1 MRREALQRPAVS
13 QLVPG
18 LALLLA
24 AAIWGF
30 TFPVVKDAL
39 ADIGTLQFLAMRF
52 GIAALVYAIMW
63 PRLAT
68 RSLRIGT
75 AGLITGALLAAGHIF
90 QTAGLELT
98 RSTNAGFI
106 TGLYVVFTPILATI
120 FLRRH
125 LSRVVLLGVVLTT
138 LGLALMSLQTIGGR
152 LTVNNGDM
160 LVLLCAI
167 AYGGQIVAIAK
178 WAPDMDARVLTF
190 QQFVVTFLACSV
202 LIPIEGPVTTRFTSD
217 VWVALLATAI
227 GSSVYGIGVQV
238 WAQKRISPTRAAV
251 IFSMEAPFA
260 GLAGYL
266 LADERLGSRAWAGAA
281 LILVGMLVVEL
292 RPAEATAEA

>member
-1 MRREALQRPAVS
+1 MA

-30 TFPVVKDAL
+30 TFPLVKDAL
-39 ADIGTLQFLAMRF
+39 DDIGTFQFLAMRF
-52 GIAALVYAIMW
+52 GIATVTYVVLW
-63 PRLAT
+63 PKVARTA
-68 RSLRIGT
+68 SRIGV
-75 AGLITGALLAAGHIF
+75 AGLVTGALLAAGHVL

-106 TGLYVVFTPILATI
+106 TGLYVVFTPLLATV

-125 LSRVVLLGVVLTT
+125 LSRVVLVGVVLTT
-138 LGLALMSLQTIGGR
+138 AGLALMSLQTVGGR
-152 LTVNNGDM
+152 ITVNLGDM

-178 WAPDMDARVLTF
+178 WAPGMDARVLTV
-190 QQFVVTFLACSV
+190 QQFAVTFVACSLFV
-202 LIPIEGPVTTRFTSD
+202 PIDGFTSRFTTD
-217 VWVALLATAI
+217 VWIALIATAI
-227 GSSVYGIGVQV
+227 GSSVYGIGIQT
-238 WAQKRISPTRAAV
+238 WAQQRISPTRAAV

-260 GLAGYL
+260 GLAAYL

-292 RPAEATAEA
+292 RPAPATAEA

>member
-1 MRREALQRPAVS
+1 MAQLLPA
-13 QLVPG
+13 

-30 TFPVVKDAL
+30 TFPLVKEAL
-39 ADIGTLQFLAMRF
+39 EDIGTFQFLAMRF
-52 GIAALVYAIMW
+52 GMASVVYVLLW
-63 PRLAT
+63 PRVAA
-68 RSLRIGT
+68 RSVRIGA
-75 AGLITGALLAAGHIF
+75 AGLVAGALLAAGHVF

-125 LSRVVLLGVVLTT
+125 LSRLVGFGVVLTT
-138 LGLALMSLQTIGGR
+138 AGLALMSVQTEGGR
-152 LTVNNGDM
+152 ITMNVGDL
-160 LVLLCAI
+160 LVLACAV
-167 AYGGQIVAIAK
+167 AYAGQIVAVAR
-178 WAPDMDARVLTF
+178 WAPDMDARDLTL
-190 QQFVVTFLACSV
+190 QQFAVTFVACSLFV
-202 LIPIEGPVTTRFTSD
+202 PAEGATTTVTAD
-217 VWVALLATAI
+217 VWIALLATAI

-266 LADERLGSRAWAGAA
+266 LASERLPSRAWLGAA

-292 RPAEATAEA
+292 RPQSRGTTTTEA

>member
-1 MRREALQRPAVS
+1 VAQLFPA
-13 QLVPG
+13 

-24 AAIWGF
+24 AAMWGV
-30 TFPVVKDAL
+30 TFPLVKDAL
-39 ADIGTLQFLAMRF
+39 SDIGTFQFLAMRF
-52 GIAALVYAIMW
+52 GIATAVYLLLW
-63 PRLAT
+63 PKLA
-68 RSLRIGT
+68 RRAMHIGV
-75 AGLITGALLAAGHIF
+75 AGLVAGALLAAGHVF

-120 FLRRH
+120 FLRRQ
-125 LSRVVLLGVVLTT
+125 LSRLVLFGVVLTT
-138 LGLALMSLQTIGGR
+138 AGLALMSLQTTAGRITINGGD
-152 LTVNNGDM
+152 L
-160 LVLLCAI
+160 LVLCCAI
-167 AYGGQIVAIAK
+167 CYAGQIVALAH
-178 WAPDMDARVLTF
+178 WAPSMDARILTV
-190 QQFVVTFLACSV
+190 QQFAVTFVACAV
-202 LIPIEGPVTTRFTSD
+202 FVPLEKVTTHFTTD
-217 VWVALLATAI
+217 VWIALGATAI

-266 LADERLGSRAWAGAA
+266 LANERLGSRAWLGAA

-292 RPAEATAEA
+292 KPQETAEA